1 MASYIVTGI
10 HAAARAGK
18 YGKVQDFIAKGGD
31 VNKPDRENCSPL
43 MWACWGGHVEIV
55 KRLLDEGA
63 KPDTFSHQHASA
75 LHWATWGGHTEIVR
89 LLLEHKV
96 SLDESDEQDG
106 TPLHYAAKKG
116 FVGLAKVLVGAGATV
131 DVRNAK
137 NMAPLHLA
145 CHYNKV
151 EVARFLILKHA
162 GVGSTDHINRTPLH
176 YACLKS
182 HINSVRLLLEWGA
195 EVMVIDNKGKLP
207 LHLVGQSASQKNRGK
222 SEDIKKLLKS
232 KMPEDDDQGL
242 DGSYHPESGG
252 TLMGAA
258 MSVAK
263 NVASTSS
270 AVSAADGEAAKTTP
284 ASSAADTA
292 VDATTT
298 ANGAA
303 KATNGDTPRTDRGES
318 SGGVEVAPLEVSPS
332 DQSKAT
338 AKSDAPAPARKS
350 SFLLN
355 MGGKH
360 SPERGVIDKR
370 SGAGGPSSRGN
381 SPANAPSGGSGPIGG
396 ERARKKSTI
405 NLMMADGMVSIGD
418 GKAGNEASPSSKRR
432 GSNFGGNNAP
442 SAPVAASRVKRSPQG
457 SVAGESSTKGSERD
471 EMEEVSNEEVAYEMA
486 LEQIIADLDDLEER
500 VENLNVDQKTNEDIL
515 LNVLKRVDETEKD
528 LRKMK
533 RSTIARDFEAKQANP
548 GGGLDRTI
556 GSEAPLAAT
565 VVGTTG
571 GSGADWAGN
580 GIAAD
585 QFASKDELGEL
596 RQAMAMKDKELRDL
610 RDRMQD
616 REGELDT
623 LRKAGKNLRE
633 RLDEKEVETRG
644 IMDRLSRMEDA
655 ARKVSVLL
663 ILMDSAEDDWFSN
676 ASANP
681 GPSLEDFLA
690 TDPSQLPFL
699 QERPATEDDYVRYQL
714 FAEDWGSIEHLQQL
728 RESVLQ
734 LVESVTTGFI
744 WHREAFTL
752 SVAVPSEGDIEPHLT
767 GKQVFGGNVSDEWL
781 VCYLLFTITSTFTE
795 LTARVTDNDGEFLLI
810 EAATT
815 IPPFL
820 SPANSNHR
828 VWVRSGK
835 VHLVMPGCMVDR
847 ARTPRTLGS
856 GSISLSEGLK
866 AVRES
871 DGGTEADEGVQ
882 RLIRHRIERYPE
894 EAKASMHHARCFLPI
909 AAALAFRD
917 TPGLVAPAVR
927 AFCSGDPTDKRLGVR
942 MARLLAIPASVAG
955 VNTAAASAKSGSQ
968 PEAPI
973 FVEARIAFTRHL
985 YAQLHQAAFV
995 SAKAFPPGWG
1005 PEGSTLPPAARA
1017 KASQLGQKLSIG
1029 LEAAYQTSAES
1040 CKRTARGDLR
1050 SSMRLETWKRFEDSL
1065 QRNGFFEGELEGSKR
1080 YREKTAMAEQ
1090 FVRDNVLRVDDDG
1103 DEGATA
1109 AERALEGRPVHE
1121 VVDRALDDDLTD
1133 AERASV
1139 LASPSE
1145 EDDKEDWLEVSQAD
1159 LDIMLEDYRRSEAGL
1174 DPQEEAHGDGDG
1186 VAVGDGHD
1194 KDTSRSSSGDIADP
1208 RNDGTAAYDR
1218 KKAQE
1223 SQESHAGFVDAVN
1236 GLDDIVTG
1244 MNTFVD
1250 DSSAG
1255 LDGAEVEAVGGPVQF
1270 DVDKFMSLLNGE
1282 DLISALEDAANED
1295 GHDES
1300 HDSEGDLLESS
1311 EEEDDDDDLIQS
1323 PQRMPDPGIIKTT
1336 RPKDPSTFGA
1346 STKTL
1351 PSNKPIGSDGAADM
1365 GKGSGSR
1372 PRAAGSRPSVALQ
1385 MQEMEGRPSVDS
1397 GPPNGVESRDDVRGR
1412 SGSLDGK
1419 DDSGNTES
1427 IIREYMAAMEVEL
1440 DPSSIGQSFEKVG
1453 ESISEAR
1460 MEELQAV
1467 GPLDQNGELAPEKWL
1482 RDSDTPTKGEDDEPA
1497 EGDEPAEDSS
1507 TPAEDYKPV
1516 DVDMNLV
1523 KHLLE
1528 STVSQGGLSGPASN
1542 LLRSM
1547 GLSFPSIPPGGARAA
1562 NESSKVEKL

>member
-1 MASYIVTGI
+1 
-10 HAAARAGK
+10 
-18 YGKVQDFIAKGGD
+18 
-31 VNKPDRENCSPL
+31 

-162 GVGSTDHINRTPLH
+162 PVGSTDHINRTPLH

-263 NVASTSS
+263 NVASN
-270 AVSAADGEAAKTTP
+270 TP
-284 ASSAADTA
+284 ASSAAE
-292 VDATTT
+292 ATTT

-303 KATNGDTPRTDRGES
+303 KATNGETPKSDRGES
-318 SGGVEVAPLEVSPS
+318 NGSGGVAPLEVSPS
-332 DQSKAT
+332 DQTKTT
-338 AKSDAPAPARKS
+338 AKTDAPAPSRKS
-350 SFLLN
+350 SFLVN
-355 MGGKH
+355 IGGKQ
-360 SPERGVIDKR
+360 SPERGVTDKR
-370 SGAGGPSSRGN
+370 AFGSGGPAAVDRRASAGGAPSSRGS

-396 ERARKKSTI
+396 ERGRKKSTI

-418 GKAGNEASPSSKRR
+418 GKAGSEASPSNKRR
-432 GSNFGGNNAP
+432 ASNFGGTNAP
-442 SAPVAASRVKRSPQG
+442 TAPAAANRVKRSPQG
-457 SVAGESSTKGSERD
+457 SIAGESSTKGSERD
-471 EMEEVSNEEVAYEMA
+471 DMEEVSNEEVAYEMA

-533 RSTIARDFEAKQANP
+533 RSTIAKDFEAKQANP
-548 GGGLDRTI
+548 GGVLDRTI
-556 GSEAPLAAT
+556 GGEAPLATA

-571 GSGADWAGN
+571 GAGAVWAGN
-580 GIAAD
+580 VIATD

-616 REGELDT
+616 KEGELDT

-655 ARKVSVLL
+655 ARKVSSGSAPRAYLGQTLHGSHPGLL
-663 ILMDSAEDDWFSN
+663 TLMDSVEDDWF
-676 ASANP
+676 AAANP
-681 GPSLEDFLA
+681 GPSVEDFLA

-699 QERPATEDDYVRYQL
+699 QEPRATEEDYVRYQL
-714 FAEDWGSIEHLQQL
+714 FVEDWGSIEHLQQL

-752 SVAVPSEGDIEPHLT
+752 SVIVPSEEEIEPHLA
-767 GKQVFGGNVSDEWL
+767 GEQIFGGNVSDEWF
-781 VCYLLFTITSTFTE
+781 VCYLILTITSTFSE
-795 LTARVTDNDGEFLLI
+795 LSARVTDNDGEFLLI
-810 EAATT
+810 EAATA

-828 VWVRSGK
+828 VWIRSGQ

-856 GSISLSEGLK
+856 GSITLSEGLK
-866 AVRES
+866 AIRES

-882 RLIRHRIERYPE
+882 RLIRRRIERYPD
-894 EAKASMHHARCFLPI
+894 EAKANMHHARCFLPV

-927 AFCSGDPTDKRLGVR
+927 AFCSGDPADKKLGVR
-942 MARLLAIPASVAG
+942 MARLLEVPASVAG
-955 VNTAAASAKSGSQ
+955 VKAARSAGNGSQ
-968 PEAPI
+968 PEGPLV
-973 FVEARIAFTRHL
+973 VEARIAFTRHL

-995 SAKAFPPGWG
+995 RAKPFPPGWG
-1005 PEGSTLPPAARA
+1005 PEASTLSPAAHA
-1017 KASQLGQKLSIG
+1017 KAAQLGQKLSIG

-1040 CKRTARGDLR
+1040 GKRRARGDLR
-1050 SSMRLETWKRFEDSL
+1050 SRIRPETWKRFEHGL
-1065 QRNGFFEGELEGSKR
+1065 QRNGFFEGELEGSQR
-1080 YREKTAMAEQ
+1080 YREKMAMAEQ
-1090 FVRDNVLRVDDDG
+1090 FVRDNVLHVDDDE
-1103 DEGATA
+1103 DEEATA
-1109 AERALEGRPVHE
+1109 AKRGLQECPVHE
-1121 VVDRALDDDLTD
+1121 VVDRSLNGALTD
-1133 AERASV
+1133 AERDSV
-1139 LASPSE
+1139 FKAPVG

-1159 LDIMLEDYRRSEAGL
+1159 LDIMLADYRRAEAGL
-1174 DPQEEAHGDGDG
+1174 HPQEEAHGDGNG
-1186 VAVGDGHD
+1186 VAVGDDHEND
-1194 KDTSRSSSGDIADP
+1194 SSHSLSVNIPSPGNDRTTAD
-1208 RNDGTAAYDR
+1208 DR

-1223 SQESHAGFVDAVN
+1223 SQARFADAVD

-1244 MNTFVD
+1244 MNAFVE

-1295 GHDES
+1295 GHDELHES
-1300 HDSEGDLLESS
+1300 DDDLLESS
-1311 EEEDDDDDLIQS
+1311 EEEDEDDELSQS
-1323 PQRMPDPGIIKTT
+1323 PQRMPEPGVVTCA
-1336 RPKDPSTFGA
+1336 RPEGA
-1346 STKTL
+1346 SM
-1351 PSNKPIGSDGAADM
+1351 SNTPDGSNGNHSV
-1365 GKGSGSR
+1365 SGSR
-1372 PRAAGSRPSVALQ
+1372 TRTTGARPSVALQ
-1385 MQEMEGRPSVDS
+1385 MLEMEGRQSVDDL
-1397 GPPNGVESRDDVRGR
+1397 PRETESSNDERGQ
-1412 SGSLDGK
+1412 SGSPESK
-1419 DDSGNTES
+1419 DDSGETEKT
-1427 IIREYMAAMEVEL
+1427 IREYMAAMEVEL

-1453 ESISEAR
+1453 EIISEAQ

-1467 GPLDQNGELAPEKWL
+1467 GPLDQNGEVVPETWL
-1482 RDSDTPTKGEDDEPA
+1482 RESITPTTGEDDEPA
-1497 EGDEPAEDSS
+1497 EGEEPAEDS
-1507 TPAEDYKPV
+1507 TTLTDDYKPV
-1516 DVDMNLV
+1516 DVDMNLY
-1523 KHLLE
+1523 LLA
-1528 STVSQGGLSGPASN
+1528 GL
-1542 LLRSM
+1542 
-1547 GLSFPSIPPGGARAA
+1547 
-1562 NESSKVEKL
+1562 